1 MGYND
6 SKVSRIIERVVREG
20 DTVIDI
26 GANHG
31 EHTITCS
38 QLVGERGFVHAI
50 EPNPKLAEMIR
61 KSLKANNITNAK
73 VHELALSD
81 KDGKSWFYVNA
92 QISGTGSLEKNNR
105 PNTQR
110 IVVDV
115 RRGDSFFAEL
125 PIEKVR
131 LMVIDVEG
139 HEQALF
145 TGAKEFLQNVQ
156 PEVILFESLELNAVF
171 WDRSIV
177 KTIKSF
183 GEYVFYE
190 IPKTYMRVRVNSIN
204 LRKPKTSGHD
214 FLAIHTNCLDELTA
228 LLPITENY

>member
-6 SKVSRIIERVVREG
+6 AKVSRIIGRVVREG

-38 QLVGERGFVHAI
+38 QLVGETGFVHAI

-61 KSLKANNITNAK
+61 RSLEANNVTNAK

-105 PNTQR
+105 PNTRR

-145 TGAKEFLQNVQ
+145 TGAKEFLQDVQ
-156 PEVILFESLELNAVF
+156 PEVILFESLELNSVF
-171 WDRSIV
+171 WDRSVV

-183 GEYVFYE
+183 GGYAFYE
-190 IPKTYMRVRVNSIN
+190 IPKTYMRVRVKSIN

-214 FLAIHTNCLDELTA
+214 FLAIHKNCLHELA
-228 LLPITENY
+228 SLLPITE